1 MSVASHEPNEQP
13 LPPLQ
18 RLAADRARENEL
30 GQSESSIRV
39 QSAAFGFFV
48 GGFLGLFIGHMGL
61 LTLEAYEEFLLTY
74 YWTRELI
81 NFDNQLPLIPTYF
94 LGGGLVG
101 ALVSYHF
108 FILRSPIPSLRSL
121 VVGTVIFALG
131 TVFLI
136 GYLASLMIVNFL
148 DPIPG
153 PSLGY
158 GEPNGVLRFTLS
170 LFGAIPSSLGVM
182 GGAYYVGFL
191 STGIFVMLWAGTK
204 TALERTSHISPLAGR
219 IPFATVIYI
228 TTAVLALIPYAIS
241 ILSPES
247 TINQLVSLLSSLE
260 T

>member
-1 MSVASHEPNEQP
+1 MSSRSYEPNDQS

-30 GQSESSIRV
+30 GQSENSSRV

-81 NFDNQLPLIPTYF
+81 NFDNQIPLIPTYF

-108 FILRSPIPSLRSL
+108 FILRSPTPSIRSL
-121 VVGTVIFALG
+121 ALGTVIFALG

-158 GEPNGVLRFTLS
+158 GEPNGILRFLFS

-191 STGIFVMLWAGTK
+191 STGIFVMLWVGTK
-204 TALERTSHISPLAGR
+204 TALERTSHIPPLAGR
-219 IPFATVIYI
+219 IHVATFIYI
-228 TTAVLALIPYAIS
+228 IATVLALIPYAIS

-247 TINQLVSLLSSLE
+247 TITQLVSLLSSLE